1 MLLYRSKLYLLCSFG
16 IFTYLLRWKIFK
28 AYCSIECAP
37 NGIQIWFQGCS
48 LWKDIIL
55 QLIFVIGGHSFINV
69 LSMMVISDSFYPTLG
84 VVFFVNL
91 AFLIEIFRWLS
102 MYVVVSS
109 SPSLISVSKKVFSYV
124 DSVNGL
130 NAKRPEI
137 LKSDWGELFILN
149 NIWTKIV

>member
-1 MLLYRSKLYLLCSFG
+1 
-16 IFTYLLRWKIFK
+16 
-28 AYCSIECAP
+28 
-37 NGIQIWFQGCS
+37 
-48 LWKDIIL
+48 
-55 QLIFVIGGHSFINV
+55 
-69 LSMMVISDSFYPTLG
+69 MMVISDSFYPTLG
-84 VVFFVNL
+84 VVFFVLVNL

-149 NIWTKIV
+149 NNWTKIV